1 MREPPGHIFLRF
13 LRFGLLAWGGPAA
26 QIAMIR
32 RECVDELGWLDD
44 EEFAKTL
51 AVYQVLPGPEAH
63 EICVHLG
70 VLRGGRL
77 GGFLAGLGFMLPG
90 FVLMVAASA
99 LYVEVG
105 IDQDLFYGLQA
116 AVAALVA
123 MAVVR
128 LARAFVTDLALAVLA
143 VAACVATLLGAPF
156 LAVLAAGGLLYWAWR
171 RLPRGGALSLSPG
184 ALAVVLV
191 FAVSLPLG
199 VQLFLEG
206 LKTGLLTF
214 GGAYTAV
221 PLLQQSAVEGHGWL
235 TQDQLVDGLAISGIL
250 PAPLIIFATFIG
262 YLAGGAGGAVLIT
275 VGVFLPAFVFPLYLH
290 RQLVAASADERLR
303 PFLLG
308 VTAAVVGLIAAVTVD
323 LLDAS
328 VPDWPSALLA
338 LGAFAALYRWSGKL
352 TVLWVVL
359 GCGAIG
365 ALLQLTVL

>member
-32 RECVDELGWLDD
+32 RECVDELGWLGD

-63 EICVHLG
+63 ELCVHLG

-143 VAACVATLLGAPF
+143 RRGVRGVALLGTRRSSSCSPP
-156 LAVLAAGGLLYWAWR
+156 AGSSTG
-171 RLPRGGALSLSPG
+171 RGGGSRAAARARSRRARWPSCSCWRS
-184 ALAVVLV
+184 
-191 FAVSLPLG
+191 SLPLG
-199 VQLFLEG
+199 AQLFLEG

-214 GGAYTAV
+214 GGAYSAV

-235 TQDQLVDGLAISGIL
+235 TQDQLVDGLAHQRHPAGADDHLRDVHRL
-250 PAPLIIFATFIG
+250 PRGRARRR
-262 YLAGGAGGAVLIT
+262 GA
-275 VGVFLPAFVFPLYLH
+275 
-290 RQLVAASADERLR
+290 RS
-303 PFLLG
+303 
-308 VTAAVVGLIAAVTVD
+308 
-323 LLDAS
+323 
-328 VPDWPSALLA
+328 PSACSSRRSSSRSTCT
-338 LGAFAALYRWSGKL
+338 GSSSRRRRTSG
-352 TVLWVVL
+352 
-359 GCGAIG
+359 CARSCS
-365 ALLQLTVL
+365 A